1 MRLFLIIS
9 MVTLLSACT
18 EYSAV
23 VKKGTLDQK
32 YDMAVSKYKDKD
44 YVRALPLFEELLAV
58 YRGKEKA
65 EEIYFYYSYCYY
77 GLGQYELA
85 AFHFKNFTENY
96 YNSKHSEECAYMYV
110 HCLYEDALPY
120 YLDQTNT
127 EKAISEMQIFLNQ
140 YPATIYRDLCN
151 DQISEL
157 RKNLQK
163 KSFEN
168 AMLFYKIEDFRAA
181 TISFKN
187 TIKDFPD
194 IDNKDEIEYM
204 IIKASYMYA
213 KYSVD
218 DKKEE
223 RLKNVFTEFKEF
235 SGNHPVTNK
244 YYKLAEEL
252 NNKAKKDLEKHHQK
266 QKISS

>member
-1 MRLFLIIS
+1 MRLLLFTLS
-9 MVTLLSACT
+9 FVLLSSCS
-18 EYSAV
+18 EYATV

-32 YDMAVSKYKDKD
+32 YDMAVAKYKKKD
-44 YVRALPLFEELLAV
+44 YVRALPLFEELLAA

-65 EEIYFYYSYCYY
+65 EELYFYYCYCYF

-96 YNSKHSEECAYMYV
+96 FNSKHSEECAYMYA
-110 HCLYEDALPY
+110 HCLYKDALPY
-120 YLDQTNT
+120 YLEQVNT
-127 EKAISEMQIFLNQ
+127 EKAIAEMQLFLNQ
-140 YPATIYRDLCN
+140 YQTTIYRDLCN
-151 DQISEL
+151 EQMSDL
-157 RKNLQK
+157 RKILQK

-168 AMLFYKIEDFRAA
+168 AMLFYKIEDYRAA

-194 IDNKDEIEYM
+194 VENKDEIEFL
-204 IIKASYMYA
+204 IVKATYMYA
-213 KYSVD
+213 RYSVD

-223 RLKNVFTEFKEF
+223 RYKSVFTEFKEF
-235 SGNHPVTNK
+235 SNNHLPSNP

-252 NNKAKKDLEKHHQK
+252 NTKAHKELTKHQQK
-266 QKISS
+266 KISS